1 MATKNKPEELR
12 EQNMSEAASKTE
24 QFFEQNKKTI
34 YGCFIAV
41 LAIAAIALLYSR
53 FYLQPKKAEAA
64 NQLYHAEQAFA
75 QGNYELALAGDD
87 NNMGFE
93 EVISRY
99 GKKAGAAVYLYA
111 GVSALQQGNFEDA
124 INYLKKYDGKD
135 NILLARAQAC
145 IGDAYVGLEDYKTAL
160 GWFEKAAATS
170 DNLFSAAYLLKA
182 GVTAEQLGD
191 TAKAL
196 AAYKKIQD
204 QYPQAPE
211 AADIDK
217 YIVRIESAK

>member
-1 MATKNKPEELR
+1 MANKTNQEATR
-12 EQNMSEAASKTE
+12 EQNITEAASKTE
-24 QFFEQNKKTI
+24 QFFENNKKII

-64 NQLYHAEQAFA
+64 DQLYHAEQAFA
-75 QGNYELALAGDD
+75 QGNYDLALQGDD

-93 EVISRY
+93 EVIDKY

-111 GVSALQQGNFEDA
+111 GVSALQKGEFEDA

-135 NILLARAQAC
+135 KILLARAQAC

-170 DNLFSAAYLLKA
+170 DNMFSATYLLKA
-182 GVTAEQLGD
+182 GVTAEELGD

-196 AAYKKIQD
+196 AAYKQIKD